1 MKSKQ
6 VGIGNKSK
14 SLKPSPTDI
23 FIFED
28 NYFFVTESG
37 FWKEFKISKKDD
49 NFKIK
54 NVYIDNPYFT
64 IIPEEIFSNISDDQ
78 KNKLLTNN
86 QSQLNFFKSLH
97 TAHGSFLYWGI
108 KKSLNQK
115 IQTELPHSTPM
126 HFCES
131 LMFSSDEG
139 NKLKF
144 FLGEKI
150 IYISSF
156 LKNKLILINRYNID
170 SSDDSL
176 YYLLSVIKESK
187 FIGEEFSIDHQGLD
201 DQKLISKIKEIL
213 PEIKIYSHKES
224 DYKNS

>member
-28 NYFFVTESG
+28 NYFSVTESG

-64 IIPEEIFSNISDDQ
+64 IIPEELYSNITDDQ
-78 KNKLLTNN
+78 KNRLLTKDP
-86 QSQLNFFKSLH
+86 SKLNFFKSLH

-108 KKSLNQK
+108 KKSLIEK
-115 IQTELPHSTPM
+115 IQTEMPHSKPM
-126 HFCES
+126 HFCEF
-131 LMFSSDEG
+131 LMFSSNEG

-156 LKNKLILINRYNID
+156 LNNKLILINRYNID

-187 FIGEEFSIDHQGLD
+187 LIGEDFSIDHKGID
-201 DQKLISKIKEIL
+201 DQKLISKVKGIL
-213 PEIKIYSHKES
+213 PEIEIYSHKES

>member
-1 MKSKQ
+1 M
-6 VGIGNKSK
+6 GIGNKSK

-28 NYFFVTESG
+28 NYFSVTESG

-54 NVYIDNPYFT
+54 NIYIDNPYFT

-115 IQTELPHSTPM
+115 
-126 HFCES
+126 
-131 LMFSSDEG
+131 
-139 NKLKF
+139 
-144 FLGEKI
+144 
-150 IYISSF
+150 YISNNPKLMSMIYDIQDAKIEDGGSGAF
-156 LKNKLILINRYNID
+156 YILLKNL
-170 SSDDSL
+170 
-176 YYLLSVIKESK
+176 VV
-187 FIGEEFSIDHQGLD
+187 G
-201 DQKLISKIKEIL
+201 
-213 PEIKIYSHKES
+213 KIYFC
-224 DYKNS
+224 